1 MCDCTAAWNTPNPAA
16 SALWKSKS
24 APALT
29 WASAASIAAPTSSK
43 LPVKADQQPAL
54 RPGREEAPSDSRK
67 GQLDRGQLDSADS
80 ADHSG
85 LGHSAGY
92 YTRDVGCFL
101 DLEGQRGY
109 ICRGSA
115 PRSHDEPGL
124 RKQLPHPE
132 RRVRVLESM

>member
-29 WASAASIAAPTSSK
+29 WASAASIDAPTSSK

-54 RPGREEAPSDSRK
+54 RPGGEEAPSDSRK

-92 YTRDVGCFL
+92 YTRDVVASSILKVSEDTFAADPVPEVTMNQVFGNSFPTL
-101 DLEGQRGY
+101 
-109 ICRGSA
+109 SA
-115 PRSHDEPGL
+115 ASVYSNP
-124 RKQLPHPE
+124 
-132 RRVRVLESM
+132 